1 MINPQHYESEDN
13 VFNLALYLY
22 DSIRDMMKSEFD
34 QIRAVVSNGEDA
46 DRIVRIIKSR
56 YKTFWSQVS
65 LSLFKLGLIEPCSC
79 SPNEPCDKCY
89 GAQWIMV
96 KGLDYKN
103 MSLHSDEIV
112 RNALTR
118 RMQTPEYKRIERT
131 TYDDEGNE
139 GDEACQ

>member
-13 VFNLALYLY
+13 VLILPFISI

-56 YKTFWSQVS
+56 YKTFWSQYP
-65 LSLFKLGLIEPCSC
+65 SLFSSSVSSNPVPVVPMNPVISVTGHSGSWSK
-79 SPNEPCDKCY
+79 
-89 GAQWIMV
+89 A
-96 KGLDYKN
+96 DYKN

-131 TYDDEGNE
+131 TYEDEGNE